1 MATLAEEARKFNSRE
16 NLFDMDPTDYGKIA
30 GMVKEFTPYS
40 NLWITSHNW
49 FQNIQN
55 WINGDWDTLDAPAAE
70 KFVEESVRILASV
83 IRFFK

>member
-1 MATLAEEARKFNSRE
+1 
-16 NLFDMDPTDYGKIA
+16 MDPTDYGKIA